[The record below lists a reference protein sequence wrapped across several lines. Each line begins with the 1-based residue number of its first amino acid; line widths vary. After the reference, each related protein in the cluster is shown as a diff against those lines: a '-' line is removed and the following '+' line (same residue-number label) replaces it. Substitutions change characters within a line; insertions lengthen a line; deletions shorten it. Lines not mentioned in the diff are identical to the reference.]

1 MNELPRAGLVGVG
14 IGVLAAGAAAG
25 SVVGSALERRLLRRP
40 LADAAGIG
48 LGFGTVHSPPVV
60 VAADDGVQLY
70 VEIDEADAQEGDGVD
85 GTGSAADDA
94 LTVVFC
100 HGYALN
106 LDCWHYQRLALR
118 GRVRAVY
125 WDQRG
130 HGRSGRGEPGPVG
143 IDRLGRDLY
152 AVLEAIVP
160 HGQRVLLVGHS
171 MGGMTVMALAEQ
183 RPELFGD
190 RVAGVAL
197 ISTSAG
203 RLAEVTLGVPVAA
216 ARLLHRAAPGVVSVL
231 GRAPRLVELGRRTGN
246 DLEFVLTR
254 LYSFSSDVPA
264 AVVDFVRQMNA
275 GTPIDV
281 VADFFPAFDD
291 HDKESALPVL
301 RKVHTLVLVGA
312 DDRLTPAD
320 HSRQIVES
328 VPDAELV
335 IRDDCG
341 HMVMLEYPEEVDAH
355 LAALVDR
362 VLGR

>member
-1 MNELPRAGLVGVG
+1 MSELPRAGLVGVG

-25 SVVGSALERRLLRRP
+25 SVLGAALERRMLRRP
-40 LADAAGIG
+40 LADAADLG
-48 LGFGTVHSPPVV
+48 LGFGSVHAPPVV

-70 VEIDEADAQEGDGVD
+70 AEIDEAPDASDP
-85 GTGSAADDA
+85 

-130 HGRSGRGEPGPVG
+130 HGRSGRGEPGPVD
-143 IDRLGRDLY
+143 IDRLGLDLQ
-152 AVLEAIVP
+152 AVLEATVP
-160 HGQRVLLVGHS
+160 PGQPVVLVGHS
-171 MGGMTVMALAEQ
+171 MGGMTVLALADQ
-183 RPELFGD
+183 RPELFGG

-203 RLAEVTLGVPVAA
+203 RLAEVTLGVPAAA

-254 LYSFSSDVPA
+254 MYSFSSDVPA
-264 AVVDFVRQMNA
+264 AVVDFVRQMNT
-275 GTPIDV
+275 GTPIEV

-301 RKVHTLVLVGA
+301 QKVETLVLVGA
-312 DDRLTPAD
+312 DDLLTPAE
-320 HSRQIVES
+320 HSRQIVQV
-328 VPDAELV
+328 VPGAELV
-335 IRDDCG
+335 VRDDCG
-341 HMVMLEYPEEVDAH
+341 HMVMLEYPEEVDGH